1 VTSAGPLRVVVAD
14 DHYLVREG
22 LRALLADG
30 GEVEV
35 CAAVGSAAAL
45 VEAVDR
51 YQPDAV
57 ITDIRM
63 PEGTEGIE
71 AAHAIRAG
79 HPQVGVVVLSQYADG
94 SYADALLARGTDGLA
109 YLLKERVGDIAE
121 LMRALQEV
129 CAGRTALDT
138 RIVDTL
144 ISRRRTIARSGLDAL
159 SPRERDVLR
168 EMARGLA
175 NSGIAQNLHMSESS
189 VEKHIGSIF
198 TKLGHD
204 EQPHTHRRVAAVLAY
219 LGATSR

>member
-1 VTSAGPLRVVVAD
+1 
-14 DHYLVREG
+14 
-22 LRALLADG
+22 
-30 GEVEV
+30 
-35 CAAVGSAAAL
+35 
-45 VEAVDR
+45 
-51 YQPDAV
+51 V

-71 AAHAIRAG
+71 AAHAIRARYPG
-79 HPQVGVVVLSQYADG
+79 TGVVVLSQHADG
-94 SYADALLARGTDGLA
+94 AYADALLAEGTDGLA
-109 YLLKERVGDIAE
+109 YLLKERVGDVAE
-121 LMRALQEV
+121 LMRALTEV

-144 ISRRRTIARSGLDAL
+144 ISRRHTTTPSGLDAL

-175 NSGIAQNLHMSESS
+175 NAGIAQALHLSESS
-189 VEKHIGSIF
+189 VEKHIGWIF

-219 LGATSR
+219 LGVAPGG